1 MKRFALILLAAA
13 LASCT
18 DATRIKNPTAGAYR
32 PVLPVYTPGN
42 TFFVSL

>member
-1 MKRFALILLAAA
+1 MKRFAILLLAAA
-13 LASCT
+13 LTSCGT
-18 DATRIKNPTAGAYR
+18 TTHIKNPTAGAYR